1 MRKLIVLFLL
11 SSFFSFSQEK
21 ITVIDFLSVDYPIGE
36 NVKILYDKDWKPVNQ
51 QDSASFY
58 RVVNFKEKNIPS
70 GKIEDYHITGELHS
84 TCYSFYVGLDSKGID
99 SIALQNGPEIKYFLN
114 GKKKIF
120 KSFFDG
126 MQVGNETHYYS
137 SGELETVYNIS
148 DGLREGKGIGYYNTG
163 ELFWERKYINGLVQ
177 GEQKT
182 YYKSGALKWSVNF
195 VDDLRQGK
203 RVEYY
208 ESGEIKSETVYAD
221 NLIQGQHN
229 YYYESGKIEYTQN
242 YIDGLKQG
250 KQFGYYESGELESIV
265 SYLDNLIQGDYI
277 GYYKSGEKK
286 YSIKWINSKK
296 EGERIDYYES
306 GEIQITKNYIDDLA
320 QGKQVFYLENGEV
333 DYTKLYIDGEIKERR
348 IALVIGNANYE
359 KGNLQN
365 PVNDANLIAQS
376 LKELDFEVLLYTNI
390 ATENEMKNAIKTF
403 GRKRNN
409 YEIGFVY
416 YAGHGV
422 QLNNQNYLLPTKE
435 VFEYEEDVEDNSVSL
450 QRILRYLESSREG
463 QLNFVVLDAC
473 RDNPFESNWNK
484 TRSLKGGG
492 LAKTPPPKGSLI
504 AYSTDHGQTAADGE
518 GENSIYSKAL
528 AKNLL
533 IKNISIEQVF
543 KNVRTEVL
551 NLSNNK
557 QSTVEESK
565 LTGEVFYLNK
575 KE

>member
-1 MRKLIVLFLL
+1 MRKLLVLFLL
-11 SSFFSFSQEK
+11 TAFISFSQEK
-21 ITVIDFLSVDYPIGE
+21 ITVIDFLSGDYPIGE
-36 NVKILYDKDWKPVNQ
+36 NVKILYDKDWKSVNEI
-51 QDSASFY
+51 DSADFY

-70 GKIEDYHITGELHS
+70 GKIEDYHITGELYS
-84 TCYSFYVGLDSKGID
+84 TFYSFYVGLDSKGID

-182 YYKSGALKWSVNF
+182 YYKSGALHWSVNS

-203 RVEYY
+203 RIEYYKSGEIKSEYVYADNIIQGQQNFYY
-208 ESGEIKSETVYAD
+208 ESGEI
-221 NLIQGQHN
+221 
-229 YYYESGKIEYTQN
+229 EYTQN
-242 YIDGLKQG
+242 FIDGLKQG
-250 KQFGYYESGELESIV
+250 KQFGYYESGELESTV

-286 YSIKWINSKK
+286 YYINWINNKK

-306 GEIQITKNYIDDLA
+306 GEIQITKNYIDGLA

-333 DYTKLYIDGEIKERR
+333 DYTKLWIDGEIKERR

-450 QRILRYLESSREG
+450 QRVLRYLETSREG

-504 AYSTDHGQTAADGE
+504 AYSTDSWTD
-518 GENSIYSKAL
+518 SC
-528 AKNLL
+528 
-533 IKNISIEQVF
+533 
-543 KNVRTEVL
+543 RW
-551 NLSNNK
+551 
-557 QSTVEESK
+557 
-565 LTGEVFYLNK
+565 
-575 KE
+575 